1 MKRIALLT
9 AEFLLLFVALPLLL
23 VARAVPAG
31 PIPVLLLGSLAV
43 YAYLR
48 RDRSFDP
55 KWFTNWET
63 ARHILWPVMLRS
75 AALVVLLG
83 AAVAFLAR
91 DRMFLFLKQAP
102 WLWAA
107 VMLLYPVLSVYPQ
120 ELIFRAF
127 FFQRYRP
134 LFSRALTQVLAS
146 AAAFGFVHIVYANWL
161 AVGLSFL
168 GGILF
173 ALTYLRTKSLLLV
186 ALEHAVFGNFIFT
199 VGLGDYFRQG

>member
-1 MKRIALLT
+1 MKRTALLT
-9 AEFLLLFVALPLLL
+9 IEFLLLFVALPLLL
-23 VARAVPAG
+23 VAKLVPAG
-31 PIPVLLLGSLAV
+31 PIPVLLLASLAG

-55 KWFTNWET
+55 KWLTNWDT
-63 ARHILWPVMLRS
+63 ARHVLLPVMLRS
-75 AALVVLLG
+75 AGLVLVLG

-107 VMLLYPVLSVYPQ
+107 LMILYPVLSVYPQ

-134 LFSRALTQVLAS
+134 LFHRAGAQVLAS
-146 AAAFGFVHIVYANWL
+146 ATAFGFVHIVYGNWL

-168 GGILF
+168 GGLLF
-173 ALTYLRTKSLLLV
+173 ALTYVRTKSSLLV